1 MKYVKI
7 HKELNRKMVKQLNQL
22 VKRLCAVLIMHN

>member
-7 HKELNRKMVKQLNQL
+7 HKELKRKLVKQLNQL
-22 VKRLCAVLIMHN
+22 VKRLCAVLIIHN